1 MLSKLFRYEMR
12 YSSPILLFL
21 HGFLLLG
28 ALVLFGIRHLPE
40 SLPVSV
46 ITAVGSI
53 FCILLA
59 ACTAFYTYLNI
70 GIRFYRTVFS
80 RQGYLTNTL
89 PVSAGQLLLSRFLT
103 AVLWGILD
111 FLVVLVILC
120 LLSGENIPAIFLSSL
135 GQDPQLT
142 RFFLLILFLLP
153 ASFLLI
159 ITAILCSVA
168 VGNLFTGHRVIGSVV
183 SFFGLQMLSQLV
195 SLIPLLFVLKPLLT
209 LPSGSY
215 GAEEMMNSF
224 PDAFFALQSML
235 LAEIFLY
242 LLLAGALYLL
252 TWHLL
257 DKKLNLE

>member
-28 ALVLFGIRHLPE
+28 ALVLYGIRHLPE

-89 PVSAGQLLLSRFLT
+89 PVSAGQLLLSGPAPFDRITRSGWPPTLKT
-103 AVLWGILD
+103 APG
-111 FLVVLVILC
+111 C
-120 LLSGENIPAIFLSSL
+120 
-135 GQDPQLT
+135 
-142 RFFLLILFLLP
+142 
-153 ASFLLI
+153 
-159 ITAILCSVA
+159 
-168 VGNLFTGHRVIGSVV
+168 
-183 SFFGLQMLSQLV
+183 
-195 SLIPLLFVLKPLLT
+195 
-209 LPSGSY
+209 
-215 GAEEMMNSF
+215 GARR
-224 PDAFFALQSML
+224 PDRPR
-235 LAEIFLY
+235 
-242 LLLAGALYLL
+242 
-252 TWHLL
+252 
-257 DKKLNLE
+257 